1 MSAVTQN
8 MLLRLPPELMEELE
22 AACGEEG
29 LDRTEMV
36 IQGLFIRL
44 RMKDKTKV
52 GPLLEAYGYQ
62 PRRRPGRPRKET
74 AAMNGSGPG
83 GTRDATGGL
92 HDGV

>member
-1 MSAVTQN
+1 
-8 MLLRLPPELMEELE
+8 MLLRLPPELMAELE
-22 AACGEEG
+22 AACDDEG

-62 PRRRPGRPRKET
+62 PRRRPGRPRKG
-74 AAMNGSGPG
+74 AAALNGSGPG
-83 GTRDATGGL
+83 GTRNATGGL
-92 HDGV
+92 HEQV